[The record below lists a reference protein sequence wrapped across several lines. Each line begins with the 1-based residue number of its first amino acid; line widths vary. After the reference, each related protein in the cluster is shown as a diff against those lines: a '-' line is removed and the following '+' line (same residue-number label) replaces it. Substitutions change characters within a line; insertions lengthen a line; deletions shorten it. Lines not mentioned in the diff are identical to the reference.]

1 MSRILIVDDEPA
13 IRSILSD
20 ILTTSG
26 YQVDEAVDGRDCLQ
40 KVSLGKYDLILLDIK
55 MQGMDGHQ
63 AFAALS
69 EKYSD
74 IPVIMMSGHGSLET
88 AVDLVKRGAFDYI
101 QKPPDLSRLLITIR
115 NAIDK
120 STLTSEVKVHRQRNK
135 KTAPE
140 MIGMSENMLFLKE
153 QLKKVAASNSRVLI
167 TGPNGSGK
175 ELVALNLHYQSARK
189 DGPFIE
195 VNCAAI
201 PSELIESELF
211 GHEKGSFTGATS
223 ISIGKFEQANGGTI
237 FLDEIG
243 DMSGS
248 AQAKVLR
255 ALQENKI
262 TKVGGKKD
270 IHVDV
275 RVIAATNKDLE
286 EMISLNRF
294 REDLYYRLAVVL
306 MDVPPLNNRREDI
319 PMLAKYFVQ
328 TICQSEN
335 KPVRK
340 ILPDAM
346 KLLKDF
352 NYHGNIRELRNIIER
367 LLILGS
373 PEISEEDVIHHVIA
387 KSSSSKMMLK
397 RLVGKL
403 GGPQKAIDFINKEF
417 AGVLEG

>member
-1 MSRILIVDDEPA
+1 MPRILIVDDEPA
-13 IRSILSD
+13 IRNILSD
-20 ILTTSG
+20 ILINSG
-26 YQVDEAVDGRDCLQ
+26 YKVDEAVNGNECL
-40 KVSLGKYDLILLDIK
+40 KKIKTGKYDLILLDIK

-63 AFAALS
+63 TFAELS

-115 NAIDK
+115 NALEK

-135 KTAPE
+135 KAAPE
-140 MIGMSENMLFLKE
+140 MIGTSANMLLLKE

-167 TGPNGSGK
+167 TGPNGAGK

-189 DGPFIE
+189 KNPFIE

-211 GHEKGSFTGATS
+211 GHEKGAFTGAS
-223 ISIGKFEQANGGTI
+223 SASVGKFEQANGGTI

-243 DMSGS
+243 DMSES

-270 IHVDV
+270 IYVDV

-294 REDLYYRLAVVL
+294 REDLYYRLAVVPI
-306 MDVPPLNNRREDI
+306 DVPPLNNRREDI
-319 PMLAKYFVQ
+319 PMLAEYFVDS
-328 TICQSEN
+328 ICKSEN
-335 KPVRK
+335 KPIRK

-346 KLLKDF
+346 KLLQEF

-373 PEISEEDVIHHVIA
+373 PEISVQDVNKHVIS

-397 RLVGKL
+397 RLVGRL
-403 GGPQKAIDFINKEF
+403 GGPQKAIDFINREF
-417 AGVLEG
+417 EGVFD